1 MKKTAK
7 VKLARDV
14 SQGEA
19 IGGFGL
25 ADSRPEGG
33 GSTGTGLFAEKKRSV
48 LGGAIY
54 HPNPSGI
61 NPLDLRVLVK
71 PDVVPEKIGSIII
84 ADTEKER
91 RQMAECR
98 ALLVA
103 VGENAFAEIVGPR
116 PEPGQRVLIA
126 KYAGIVTKGDDG
138 EEYRLCND
146 ADICAV
152 LG

>member
-1 MKKTAK
+1 MTKSKTAK
-7 VKLARDV
+7 PGDV
-14 SQGEA
+14 NWE
-19 IGGFGL
+19 
-25 ADSRPEGG
+25 
-33 GSTGTGLFAEKKRSV
+33 V
-48 LGGAIY
+48 
-54 HPNPSGI
+54 NPIPYAVPSDVTINHSGI

-71 PDVVPEKIGSIII
+71 PDPVDDKIGSIII
-84 ADTEKER
+84 PDAERER

-103 VGENAFAEIVGPR
+103 VGENAFTEVAGKKPQ
-116 PEPGQRVLIA
+116 PGDRVLLA

>member
-1 MKKTAK
+1 MDEAVRQTSVKKSA
-7 VKLARDV
+7 VA
-14 SQGEA
+14 
-19 IGGFGL
+19 
-25 ADSRPEGG
+25 
-33 GSTGTGLFAEKKRSV
+33 
-48 LGGAIY
+48 
-54 HPNPSGI
+54 NPSGI

-71 PDVVPEKIGSIII
+71 PDAVADKIGSIFIP
-84 ADTEKER
+84 DQERER
-91 RQMAECR
+91 RGMAECR
-98 ALLVA
+98 ATLVA
-103 VGENAFAEIVGPR
+103 VGQNAFSEIVGPR

>member
-1 MKKTAK
+1 MK
-7 VKLARDV
+7 
-14 SQGEA
+14 
-19 IGGFGL
+19 
-25 ADSRPEGG
+25 
-33 GSTGTGLFAEKKRSV
+33 
-48 LGGAIY
+48 
-54 HPNPSGI
+54 NPSGI

-71 PDVVPEKIGSIII
+71 PDKVQDKTAGGIYIPDAVN
-84 ADTEKER
+84 ER
-91 RQMAECR
+91 SQMAECR